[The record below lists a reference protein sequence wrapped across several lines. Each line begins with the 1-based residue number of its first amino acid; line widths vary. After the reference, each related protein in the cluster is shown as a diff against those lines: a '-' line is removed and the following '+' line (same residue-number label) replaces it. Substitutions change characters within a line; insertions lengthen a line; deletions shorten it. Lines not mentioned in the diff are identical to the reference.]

1 MLLFHVFVVQL
12 VYRIVFD
19 GTALFACGLLE
30 AILRIHACFVFVD
43 MAEMIACR
51 VSRVLVEPML
61 LPPLLIHD
69 DSWGSVSMSTLV

>member
-1 MLLFHVFVVQL
+1 
-12 VYRIVFD
+12 
-19 GTALFACGLLE
+19 
-30 AILRIHACFVFVD
+30 LRIHACFVFVD

>member
-30 AILRIHACFVFVD
+30 VLRINACFVFVD

>member
-30 AILRIHACFVFVD
+30 VLRIHACFVFVD

>member
-12 VYRIVFD
+12 VCLVVD
-19 GTALFACGLLE
+19 GNTLFACGLLE

-69 DSWGSVSMSTLV
+69 DC